1 MNHTE
6 KKIFSKIIANLK
18 TPVSI
23 LLKGFMKDAKKY
35 SYLQIVPA
43 SKNSEPRIVD
53 SWIVDPFEEITIL
66 LVLVG

>member
-6 KKIFSKIIANLK
+6 KKNIQQDNCKFKNASFDPFKR
-18 TPVSI
+18 
-23 LLKGFMKDAKKY
+23 FHERRQKY